1 MNPAFKEPLNKE
13 MEELLKKELRQY
25 DIDQFLD
32 VFYEFI
38 TTHIKNRSEVEAEE
52 I

>member
-1 MNPAFKEPLNKE
+1 MNIVFKE
-13 MEELLKKELRQY
+13 ELDKDQLQLLTTNLGHY

-38 TTHIKNRSEVEAEE
+38 VTHVKNCKENEADEM
-52 I
+52 